1 MSVPMWE
8 EPKGDSRMS
17 RAEQISGTDR
27 EGRPSPIDVHVGSR
41 IRLRRTLL
49 GMSQERLGEAL
60 GLTFQQ
66 VQKYE
71 RGVNRVGASRLFD
84 LSRVLDVP
92 ISFFFDDLPDS
103 LANSLDPPM
112 GRRGVGFPER
122 SDGFGD
128 DTLSRRET
136 LELVR
141 AYYRITDPAVRKRV
155 FELIKSMGP
164 LEAPG

>member
-8 EPKGDSRMS
+8 ELKGDARMS
-17 RAEQISGTDR
+17 RAEQVGGTDR

-92 ISFFFDDLPDS
+92 ISFFF
-103 LANSLDPPM
+103 A
-112 GRRGVGFPER
+112 
-122 SDGFGD
+122 
-128 DTLSRRET
+128 
-136 LELVR
+136 
-141 AYYRITDPAVRKRV
+141 A
-155 FELIKSMGP
+155 
-164 LEAPG
+164 

>member
-1 MSVPMWE
+1 MAP
-8 EPKGDSRMS
+8 PGP
-17 RAEQISGTDR
+17 RARRRRQKL
-27 EGRPSPIDVHVGSR
+27 EGPNPIDVHVGSR

-92 ISFFFDDLPDS
+92 ISFFFDDMPDS
-103 LANSLDPPM
+103 LASVYGGQP
-112 GRRGVGFPER
+112 RRM
-122 SDGFGD
+122 S
-128 DTLSRRET
+128 
-136 LELVR
+136 
-141 AYYRITDPAVRKRV
+141 
-155 FELIKSMGP
+155 
-164 LEAPG
+164 

>member
-1 MSVPMWE
+1 MAGIE
-8 EPKGDSRMS
+8 QAIG
-17 RAEQISGTDR
+17 AER

-41 IRLRRTLL
+41 IRLRRTLM

-84 LSRVLDVP
+84 LARVLDVP
-92 ISFFFDDLPDS
+92 ISFFFDDMPDS
-103 LANSLDPPM
+103 LTSSYGVASSRRSGVSEAQDP
-112 GRRGVGFPER
+112 
-122 SDGFGD
+122 FGD

-164 LEAPG
+164 TEA

>member
-1 MSVPMWE
+1 MA
-8 EPKGDSRMS
+8 G
-17 RAEQISGTDR
+17 AEQVIGSDR
-27 EGRPSPIDVHVGSR
+27 ESRPSPIDVHVGSR

-49 GMSQERLGEAL
+49 GMSQERLGESL

-92 ISFFFDDLPDS
+92 ISFFFDDMPDS
-103 LANSLDPPM
+103 LAANFGGVTSRRAGGGESQDP
-112 GRRGVGFPER
+112 
-122 SDGFGD
+122 FGD

-141 AYYRITDPAVRKRV
+141 AYYRITDPSIRKRV
-155 FELIKSMGP
+155 FDLIKSMGP
-164 LEAPG
+164 SEG

>member
-1 MSVPMWE
+1 MAGADQVMVSE
-8 EPKGDSRMS
+8 
-17 RAEQISGTDR
+17 R
-27 EGRPSPIDVHVGSR
+27 ESRPSPIDVHVGTR

-49 GMSQERLGEAL
+49 GMSQERLGESL

-92 ISFFFDDLPDS
+92 ISFFFDDMPDS
-103 LANSLDPPM
+103 LSANFGGGPNRRTTGLQDGTDP
-112 GRRGVGFPER
+112 
-122 SDGFGD
+122 FGD

-141 AYYRITDPAVRKRV
+141 AYYRIIDPSVRKRV
-155 FELIKSMGP
+155 FDLIKSMGP
-164 LEAPG
+164 SEA